1 MDYGSLMCW
10 ATNAIGRMDEPCIFH
25 LIPAGRPDP
34 VHNCT
39 VVNQTYSTLHVVC
52 LRGFD
57 GGLPQGFTMEV
68 RESNTQYMVAN
79 TTNTRSPAFTVTGL
93 QAGKRYSIMISSGN
107 AKGRSEPVRISAFT
121 SSAPVNQKNSRP
133 DESPLTKMGE
143 FKFTPILGVLM
154 TVGAALILVFIII
167 IAYFCVRRSPP
178 NSRRKRANDNRIS
191 YTETHIPLQKG
202 IDDCIDGNNG
212 TALTPMLSEHERNPD
227 IIPING
233 RGEKKFKGLSKFYF
247 NGLGA

>member
-1 MDYGSLMCW
+1 
-10 ATNAIGRMDEPCIFH
+10 
-25 LIPAGRPDP
+25 
-34 VHNCT
+34 
-39 VVNQTYSTLHVVC
+39 
-52 LRGFD
+52 
-57 GGLPQGFTMEV
+57 MEV

-143 FKFTPILGVLM
+143 FKITPILGVLM

-167 IAYFCVRRSPP
+167 AAYFCVRRSPR
-178 NSRRKRANDNRIS
+178 NTQRRKRANDNRIS
-191 YTETHIPLQKG
+191 YTETHIPHNKG
-202 IDDCIDGNNG
+202 IDDCIDGNNGG

-233 RGEKKFKGLSKFYF
+233 RGKK
-247 NGLGA
+247 N